1 MTRPRRDA
9 PPPLE
14 GNDQLITLVLTV
26 AWLVALIVVVT
37 LRGRLPDPGRWIWTC
52 VTGFGLGL
60 FALAYVPR
68 LKRSRARATARR
80 EPDS

>member
-14 GNDQLITLVLTV
+14 GNDQLITLVLTA
-26 AWLVALIVVVT
+26 AWLAALIVVVA
-37 LRGRLPDPGRWIWTC
+37 LADRIPDAGRWIWTC
-52 VTGFGLGL
+52 VTGIGLGL

-68 LKRSRARATARR
+68 IKRSRARAGAGRA
-80 EPDS
+80 PDG